1 MMHFVFI
8 SCIYR
13 QHLYKGIVK
22 IMTCLSNKTT
32 DNLRSHSNNKT
43 TYILHT
49 GNTNIHIIQNAINIV
64 EMFAT

>member
-43 TYILHT
+43 TYILH
-49 GNTNIHIIQNAINIV
+49 NTNIHIIKNAINIV

>member
-1 MMHFVFI
+1 MDMHFVFI

-32 DNLRSHSNNKT
+32 DNRNNKT
-43 TYILHT
+43 TYILH
-49 GNTNIHIIQNAINIV
+49 NTNIHIIQNAINIV